1 MKIKISPFLVS
12 IGLAIMPLIFSSFM
26 TYMVVVN
33 EPFLAQLNYL
43 NWIFITLGFCVLAS
57 MAITPPTYLAMVYG
71 YFLGWYALP
80 YLFVLNMVSIVLVNY
95 ITKKFN
101 PDSLNALV
109 NDRPKALRLLNKL
122 KVDELKIIFFAKL
135 SPVLPFALTNFV
147 FTLAESKIKNI
158 LIGGF
163 LGMIPRT
170 LMAVWAGMQAKEIK
184 MLLENPNEGN
194 VTNQVLILALVVI
207 SSFGIIKII
216 SKNVN

>member
-1 MKIKISPFLVS
+1 MKLKLSPFLVS
-12 IGLAIMPLIFSSFM
+12 IGLAITPLIFSSFM
-26 TYMVVVN
+26 TYLVVKN
-33 EPFLAQLNYL
+33 EGFLGELDL
-43 NWIFITLGFCVLAS
+43 VNWIYISLVFSVLAS
-57 MAITPPTYLAMVYG
+57 IAITPPTYLAMIYG
-71 YFLGWYALP
+71 YFLGWTALP
-80 YLFVLNMVSIVLVNY
+80 YLFALNMISIVLVNF
-95 ITKKFN
+95 ITKKLN
-101 PDSLNALV
+101 PDSLNKMV

-122 KVDELKIIFFAKL
+122 KQDELKIIFFAKL

-170 LMAVWAGMQAKEIK
+170 LMAVWAGIQAKEIK

-194 VTNQVLILALVVI
+194 VTNQILILALVVV
-207 SSFGIIKII
+207 SSFGMIRLI